1 MEKKIRD
8 RYNDKIL
15 YQARQR
21 YGIAA
26 ADIHL
31 LDGFES
37 FIYAFTK
44 AGQGYILR
52 IGHSLRRSPDLIRGE
67 VDWINYL
74 ATGGAG
80 VAQAILSDDGNL
92 VELIDDGQG
101 GQFLATAF
109 VRAPG
114 GSVGEMGGWHDA
126 LMINYG
132 RLLGRIHAL
141 SKQYQPA
148 NPAWQRPQWDDPI
161 NNDIYAAL
169 SQETSLVAE
178 RYRVVFDHLLT
189 LPRDAESYGM
199 IHQDAHAGNFFV
211 DENGRLTLFDFDDCV
226 YGHFAYDLAM
236 VLFYAITN
244 RADAEA
250 FGRHFWPLFWRG
262 YRQENNL
269 DERWLAEIPHFM
281 KLREIDLYAVILR
294 DVPPTEIEGHP
305 WTAQFMHGR
314 RQRIENDVPC
324 LNISLTEDT

>member
-1 MEKKIRD
+1 MEQRIKE
-8 RYNDKIL
+8 RYNDTIL
-15 YQARQR
+15 RQARQR
-21 YGIAA
+21 YAIAA

-37 FIYAFTK
+37 FIYAFTR
-44 AGQGYILR
+44 AGHGYILR

-74 ATGGAG
+74 AAGGAG

-114 GSVGEMGGWHDA
+114 GSVGEMGGWSEA
-126 LMINYG
+126 LLVNYG

-141 SKQYQPA
+141 SKQYRPA
-148 NPAWQRPQWDDPI
+148 NPAWQRPQWHDPI

-169 SQETSLVAE
+169 SQEESLVAE
-178 RYRVVFDHLLT
+178 RYRAIFDHLLA
-189 LPRDAESYGM
+189 LPRDGESYGM

-211 DENGRLTLFDFDDCV
+211 DKNGRLTLFDFDDCV

-236 VLFYAITN
+236 VLFYAVTN
-244 RADAEA
+244 RTDAEA
-250 FGRHFWPLFWRG
+250 FGRLFWPHFWRG
-262 YRQENNL
+262 YRQENHL
-269 DERWLAEIPHFM
+269 DKGWLAEIPHFM

-294 DVPPTEIEGHP
+294 DLPPAEIEGHP
-305 WTAQFMHGR
+305 WTAEFMRGR

-324 LNISLTEDT
+324 LNIDLMEGI